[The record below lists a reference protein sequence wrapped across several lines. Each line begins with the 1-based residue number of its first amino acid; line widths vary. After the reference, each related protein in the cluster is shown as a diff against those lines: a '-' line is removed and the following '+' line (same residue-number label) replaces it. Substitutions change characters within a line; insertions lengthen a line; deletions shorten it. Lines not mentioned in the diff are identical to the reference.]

1 MEDME
6 GRTLVRRFT
15 EELQGTTDLEVA
27 TQRAQVVQENNAT
40 ATVRSRIQKRLIICV
55 TLDFHCS

>member
-40 ATVRSRIQKRLIICV
+40 ATVRSRLQKRLDVIDGN
-55 TLDFHCS
+55 T

>member
-1 MEDME
+1 MEYME

-40 ATVRSRIQKRLIICV
+40 ATVRSRLQKRLDVIDGN
-55 TLDFHCS
+55 T

>member
-40 ATVRSRIQKRLIICV
+40 ATVRSRIQKRLDLIDGN
-55 TLDFHCS
+55 T

>member
-1 MEDME
+1 MEYME

-40 ATVRSRIQKRLIICV
+40 ATVRSRIQKRLDLIDGN
-55 TLDFHCS
+55 T